1 MRKRPGITLIEVLV
15 AIFIMAIGLLALLTL
30 FPLGALRMSQALQDD
45 RTAASGNA
53 GANICDTFGIRKD
66 PQYDPTVPAGTPSLF
81 VTPPT
86 ASFLP
91 QDATQS
97 GTGIP
102 IFIDPN
108 GVNSG
113 AGSVL
118 GGPAS
123 YATALTPATPGIWRL
138 SPSTIAVA
146 NPLGIFPAVIPEPGA
161 ATTNVAARYF
171 TLLDDMTF
179 LTNGLPDTTTGVIP
193 RGDRYTW
200 GYLLHRS
207 APSSPSGLVDLQVVV
222 YAGRSTSLP
231 SAENTYAAAGM
242 TQTTSVTLT
251 HPAGLPPTIRRGSWI
266 LDTSYDDQTTITP
279 TFSVHGDFYRVIS
292 ISTIDNSHVNLELQ
306 DPISKP
312 SGMSAVTVMDNVVE
326 VFKRGVSQSNQ
337 WEFHTQD

>member
-15 AIFIMAIGLLALLTL
+15 SIFIMAIGLLALLTL

-45 RTAASGNA
+45 RAGASANA
-53 GANICDTFGIRKD
+53 GANICDAFKIRTD
-66 PQYDPTVPAGTPSLF
+66 PQYDPAGAPSLF

-91 QDATQS
+91 QYATQN

-108 GVNSG
+108 G
-113 AGSVL
+113 AGSSL
-118 GGPAS
+118 GAS
-123 YATALTPATPGIWRL
+123 ANPTPATPGIWRL
-138 SPSTIAVA
+138 SPSAA
-146 NPLGIFPAVIPEPGA
+146 IFPPAGIPEPGPPGTV
-161 ATTNVAARYF
+161 TTPAARYF

-179 LTNGLPDTTTGVIP
+179 FTNGQPDTTSGVIP

-200 GYLLHRS
+200 AYLLHRS
-207 APSSPSGLVDLQVVV
+207 PPSSTGGAVDLQIVV
-222 YAGRSTSLP
+222 YAGRSTALP
-231 SAENTYAAAGM
+231 SAENTFAATNPTGIGPAA
-242 TQTTSVTLT
+242 TQQTQVILT
-251 HPAGLPPTIRRGSWI
+251 HPAGAPPTIRRGSWI

-292 ISTIDNSHVNLELQ
+292 VSTIDNTHVNLELQ

-326 VFKRGVSQSNQ
+326 VFKRGTFPSSI
-337 WEFHTQD
+337 WEFRTQN